1 MIEKIY
7 NYMLYACISPISNS
21 AVLMMATNNSQH
33 IASKFL
39 FNNKNNNKIKAIN
52 IQQAEVGFYLF
63 IFDAVTTFEGF
74 RWRCN
79 RKRHLFT
86 SSCATLVMSISDFQ
100 FKEAYFFKK

>member
-33 IASKFL
+33 IIKMI
-39 FNNKNNNKIKAIN
+39 NKIKAIN

-100 FKEAYFFKK
+100 FKEVNFFKK